1 MKKVFAQLIP
11 PLYGKY
17 LSLLALI
24 DKKKA
29 AQTAFDIFC
38 TIRKGRV
45 KPIQEDFLN
54 AAKLTV
60 EEING
65 QHIQVYHWKGTKPTV
80 LLMHGWES
88 NTFRWRNLIKKL
100 REKDFDILAFD
111 APGHGYS
118 TGKKLHVP
126 LYAITSRFILDKY
139 KPLLVEAHSV
149 GGMTILYDHYKTPTS
164 SVEKIVTI
172 TSP

>member
-139 KPLLVEAHSV
+139 KPLLVVAHSV